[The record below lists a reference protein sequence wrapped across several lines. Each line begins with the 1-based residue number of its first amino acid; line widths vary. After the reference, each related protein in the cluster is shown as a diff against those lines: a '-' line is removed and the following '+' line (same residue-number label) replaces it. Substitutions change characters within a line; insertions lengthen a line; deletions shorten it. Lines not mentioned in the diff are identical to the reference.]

1 MSQYYRVSVDM
12 ARPYNVYG
20 GLQDNGSWM
29 GPSETYRQAGILNS
43 DWIRLGGGDGFVN
56 LVDTTNNFIVY
67 TESQYLGLSR
77 VNMRTGERTTI
88 RPGDP
93 IGHIGGRR
101 NWETWREVGT
111 FDEQRLGNAMA
122 PANWDGPFIISPHDA
137 SALYAGTN
145 ILWKTTDRGDSW
157 QELGD
162 LTTGTDRRTLPI
174 MGQMPHDLTPS
185 LDDGIP
191 YWPTISAVSESPLA
205 QGLLY
210 VGTDDGRFHV
220 SRDGGATWTDV
231 SARDATDSDGQ
242 GAGLTGGGALAGGGL
257 LAADGGPTAGGAP
270 ASRAILTGFP
280 GLPPARG

>member
-29 GPSETYRQAGILNS
+29 GPSETYRQSGMLNS
-43 DWIRLGGGDGFVN
+43 DWTRLGGGDGFVN
-56 LVDTTNNFIVY
+56 LVDTTNNFIVD

-101 NWETWREVGT
+101 NWETWREVGVNE
-111 FDEQRLGNAMA
+111 DERLGNAMA
-122 PANWDGPFIISPHDA
+122 PANWDGPLIISPHDA

-157 QELGD
+157 HELGD
-162 LTTGTDRRTLPI
+162 LTTGTWTGAPSRSWGKCRT
-174 MGQMPHDLTPS
+174 T
-185 LDDGIP
+185 
-191 YWPTISAVSESPLA
+191 SPLPWMTA
-205 QGLLY
+205 IPVLAHHL
-210 VGTDDGRFHV
+210 
-220 SRDGGATWTDV
+220 
-231 SARDATDSDGQ
+231 
-242 GAGLTGGGALAGGGL
+242 GGGGESAEGGV
-257 LAADGGPTAGGAP
+257 AV
-270 ASRAILTGFP
+270 RRF
-280 GLPPARG
+280 R